1 MPRGSHDFSRHPG
14 GDRLRMAGAALVAVL
29 AVLAGIL
36 LVNLF
41 NGSGDSD
48 DGAAPAVTGEP
59 AAPSGEPAQG
69 ADRPEDSSSPTP
81 SERATPS
88 RSPSPTPGPRP
99 SPTPQSA
106 PAQPPAAPATGAP
119 KVFAPVVVLNNSRIA
134 GLADSAAN
142 RVEAAGFR
150 VERVGNYLGQYNVP
164 VSTVFYDPED
174 ADAARTLL
182 ETVPGVERMVPRA
195 ETRIIE
201 TDTLILVVT
210 RDFPTD
216 DQP

>member
-14 GDRLRMAGAALVAVL
+14 GDRLRMAGAAGVAVL

-36 LVNLF
+36 LVNLL

-48 DGAAPAVTGEP
+48 GAAPAVAGGP
-59 AAPSGEPAQG
+59 AAPSGGPTPG
-69 ADRPEDSSSPTP
+69 ADRPEDSASPTP

-88 RSPSPTPGPRP
+88 RSPSPTPAPRP

-106 PAQPPAAPATGAP
+106 PAQPPAPPGTGAP

-134 GLADSAAN
+134 GLADSAAD

-150 VERVGNYLGQYNVP
+150 VERVGNYLSQYNVP

-182 ETVPGVERMVPRA
+182 ETVPGVGRMVPRA

>member
-1 MPRGSHDFSRHPG
+1 MPSGSHDTFRHRE
-14 GDRLRMAGAALVAVL
+14 GDRLRMAAATAVAVL

-41 NGSGDSD
+41 NGPPDSD
-48 DGAAPAVTGEP
+48 PDDAAPPPPAVADT
-59 AAPSGEPAQG
+59 PSQPSTPPQTPT
-69 ADRPEDSSSPTP
+69 RSPTP
-81 SERATPS
+81 TAVPTPP
-88 RSPSPTPGPRP
+88 PSPM
-99 SPTPQSA
+99 PQSA
-106 PAQPPAAPATGAP
+106 PAAPAAPR
-119 KVFAPVVVLNNSRIA
+119 VFAPVVVLNNSRIK
-134 GLADSAAN
+134 GLADDAAD

-150 VERVGNYLGQYNVP
+150 VERVGNYLSRYNVP

-182 ETVPGVERMVPRA
+182 ETVPGVERMVPRE

-210 RDFPTD
+210 RDFPAGN
-216 DQP
+216 QP